1 MRSITTDVLVLGGG
15 AAGCITA
22 GAIANL
28 APRCEITLVETDCNA
43 DCNSTIA
50 SAFIPAAGTRFQQEQ
65 GIVDTAQAMARDIY
79 KKNHGESD
87 YDLTL
92 AMCSHSA
99 DAIHWLTDVAGVPIE
114 FAGEINWFGHRT
126 PRMHSHKLR
135 SGAPII
141 HQLHDFLRTSNNVN
155 LLDFTTAQRIARQP
169 NGLFRVNAMSNQS
182 QIEILTQYLILATG
196 GFGGNPKMI
205 KQYIP
210 EMADAWHIGAITNK
224 GIGIRS
230 GISLGGQVKLMS
242 GFQGRDTIR
251 EDGTRVTPGVISEGG
266 IAVNSAGLRFIRE
279 DLGYSP
285 LSAIFRAQKTQ
296 FVFLLW
302 DKRIQEKIAN
312 LHIMID
318 ASDKGEIHSFSDLE
332 SLSDFFDLPGERL
345 KNTFETYNSTDIGV
359 EDEFGRIRE
368 TPPLSPPFYVC
379 RVTGS
384 IAHTQGGLAINQHS
398 QIIDEAKRPIK
409 HVYAVGNDA
418 AGLSGAGSDGYLSGN
433 GWFFAITSGFAAAR
447 AIARKLLT

>member
-1 MRSITTDVLVLGGG
+1 
-15 AAGCITA
+15 
-22 GAIANL
+22 
-28 APRCEITLVETDCNA
+28 
-43 DCNSTIA
+43 
-50 SAFIPAAGTRFQQEQ
+50 
-65 GIVDTAQAMARDIY
+65 MARDIY

-99 DAIHWLTDVAGVPIE
+99 DAIHWMTDVAGVPIE

-169 NGLFRVNAMSNQS
+169 NGLFRVNAVSNQS

-345 KNTFETYNSTDIGV
+345 KNTFETYNATDIGV